1 MKKVIITQ
9 LLLFAALGAVYAQS
23 PGHDH
28 YYNQRF
34 ASAERYFHTAIN
46 GQPSDAGNWY
56 WLVQSYIQQGQPQ
69 KAKDTLQ
76 FAPGSMQDDAL
87 LLAAKGHLLLQL
99 KDSVQASAMFDRAID
114 ISKSKDPDVLAAVAR
129 AALQSAP
136 QFALDVLSKAIK
148 RDKHNPSLYVLQG
161 NAWLQLHN
169 GTEAY
174 KSYKQALDE
183 KNDHAEAYY
192 RLGKLFQSQK
202 NTDLFMENFNKA
214 VEVDPS
220 YAPAL
225 YELYYYYMYTDP
237 VKGMA
242 WFNKYRP
249 VAETTIQLDY
259 TYTDLL
265 YLTKDYQQAIGNAN
279 ALLQKN
285 RDSIPPRLYKLIAY
299 SQKELGDTLSAI
311 KNMREYFTNEADSN
325 YVVKDFETMAILYLS
340 QPAAFDSVMTY
351 YAKAA
356 EKTEDAEQR
365 GQYYKQLS
373 VIAADQK
380 KYGEQA
386 TWLGQYV
393 MSATK
398 VKNTDIFNWGIA
410 AFKAVDFVAADSVF
424 KRYAIDYPD
433 QPHGFYWRA
442 RSIAAIDTAMA
453 DTTVASLYQKVLDM
467 TESDSTSA
475 YARQFKINAN
485 SYLAAYAANVQKDSE
500 KAIFYF
506 ERILALDPGNAQAKR
521 YIDILRKSDP
531 ENDNE
536 ANN

>member
-1 MKKVIITQ
+1 MKKLIITQ
-9 LLLFAALGAVYAQS
+9 LLFVALGAVYAQS

-34 ASAERYFHTAIN
+34 ASAQRYFHTAIN

-56 WLVQSYIQQGQPQ
+56 WLVQSYIQQEQAQ

-76 FAPGSMQDDAL
+76 LAPGSVQDDAL
-87 LLAAKGHLLLQL
+87 LLAAKGHLLLLL
-99 KDSVQASAMFDRAID
+99 KDSVQASAMFERAMD
-114 ISKSKDPDVLAAVAR
+114 ISKSKDPAVLAAVAR
-129 AALQSAP
+129 ATLQSAP

-148 RDKHNPSLYVLQG
+148 REKHDPSLYVLQG

-202 NTDLFMENFNKA
+202 NTDLFTENFNKA
-214 VEVDPS
+214 VQVDPS

-237 VKGMA
+237 SKGMA
-242 WFNKYRP
+242 WFNKYRA
-249 VAETTIQLDY
+249 VAEKTIQLDY

-265 YLTKDYQQAIGNAN
+265 YLTKDYRQAITNAN
-279 ALLQKN
+279 ALLQN
-285 RDSIPPRLYKLIAY
+285 NHDSIPPRLYKLIAY

-311 KNMREYFTNEADSN
+311 KNMRQYFNSEVDSN
-325 YVVKDFETMAILYLS
+325 YLVKDFETMAVLFLS
-340 QPAAFDSVMTY
+340 QPQAYDSVMTY

-356 EKTEDAEQR
+356 DKTDDAGQR
-365 GQYYKQLS
+365 SEYYKQLS
-373 VIAADQK
+373 AIAAGQK
-380 KYGEQA
+380 KYSEQA
-386 TWLGQYV
+386 KWLGQYV
-393 MSATK
+393 SSAPK
-398 VKNTDIFNWGIA
+398 VRNTDLFDWGIA
-410 AFKAVDFVAADSVF
+410 AFRAADFIAADSVF
-424 KRYAIDYPD
+424 TRYATEYAD

-442 RSIAAIDTAMA
+442 RSRAAIDTAMS
-453 DTTVASLYQKVLDM
+453 DTLVASLYRKVLDM
-467 TESDSTSA
+467 TASDSTSSSI
-475 YARQFKINAN
+475 RQFKINAH
-485 SYLAAYAANVQKDSE
+485 SYMAAYAANVEKDSE
-500 KAIFYF
+500 KAILHF
-506 ERILALDPGNAQAKR
+506 ENILALDPGNAQAKR

-531 ENDNE
+531 ENDKE